1 MEHVTALIVSLSGLS
16 ERNLPACVEFATEL
30 DSRLVPASWLLPPRP
45 RDGRHLPDAPV
56 IGWLRGRIAVGDALV
71 LHGFDHSVT
80 PGGRALLG
88 RRAEFAA
95 LPSHEA
101 TLRLIAATRT
111 MDDLG
116 LHSDVF
122 APPRW
127 LASAGTIVALR
138 RRGFRVCADGSGV
151 RLLDRHAARD
161 RMLRGRVLS
170 ADGALTASGVL
181 GSGVLGSGVLGS
193 GVLGGGARG
202 GMLGSGMLGGGAL
215 GTGGAPETGGS
226 RETGALG
233 TGGALETGGSR
244 ESGGLGTG
252 SGRGAG
258 TPSGSAGVPPE
269 TTEAWRHR
277 SLVASAARLAR
288 RGGLV
293 RIAADA
299 AELSRPAARRALL
312 DAVDAALAA
321 GAQPATYRA
330 PVPRPAPLSA

>member
-1 MEHVTALIVSLSGLS
+1 MEHVTSLIVSLSGLS

-56 IGWLRGRIAVGDALV
+56 IGWLRGRIGAGDALV

-170 ADGALTASGVL
+170 TGGALTASGVL
-181 GSGVLGSGVLGS
+181 GNGVLGNA
-193 GVLGGGARG
+193 VLGGGVRG
-202 GMLGSGMLGGGAL
+202 GMLGSGMLGSGL
-215 GTGGAPETGGS
+215 
-226 RETGALG
+226 LG

-244 ESGGLGTG
+244 GTGGVLGTG
-252 SGRGAG
+252 SGRGSG
-258 TPSGSAGVPPE
+258 TALGSAGVPPE

-299 AELSRPAARRALL
+299 AELSRPAARQALL

-321 GAQPATYRA
+321 GARPATYRS

>member
-1 MEHVTALIVSLSGLS
+1 MTALIVSLSGLS
-16 ERNLPACVEFATEL
+16 ERNLPACVEFAAEL

-56 IGWLRGRIAVGDALV
+56 IGWLRGRIGAGDALV

-170 ADGALTASGVL
+170 TGGALTASGVL
-181 GSGVLGSGVLGS
+181 GNGVLGNA
-193 GVLGGGARG
+193 VLGGGVRG
-202 GMLGSGMLGGGAL
+202 GMLGSGMLGSGL
-215 GTGGAPETGGS
+215 
-226 RETGALG
+226 LG

-244 ESGGLGTG
+244 GTGGVLGTG
-252 SGRGAG
+252 SGRGSG
-258 TPSGSAGVPPE
+258 TALGSAGVPPE

>member
-1 MEHVTALIVSLSGLS
+1 MEHVTSLIVSLSGLS

-56 IGWLRGRIAVGDALV
+56 IGWLRGRIGAGDALV

-151 RLLDRHAARD
+151 RLLDRHAPRD

-170 ADGALTASGVL
+170 TGGALTASGVL
-181 GSGVLGSGVLGS
+181 GSGVLGSGVLG
-193 GVLGGGARG
+193 GGGRG
-202 GMLGSGMLGGGAL
+202 GMLGGAV
-215 GTGGAPETGGS
+215 
-226 RETGALG
+226 LG
-233 TGGALETGGSR
+233 TGGALETSGSR
-244 ESGGLGTG
+244 GTGGVLGTG
-252 SGRGAG
+252 
-258 TPSGSAGVPPE
+258 
-269 TTEAWRHR
+269 
-277 SLVASAARLAR
+277 
-288 RGGLV
+288 
-293 RIAADA
+293 
-299 AELSRPAARRALL
+299 
-312 DAVDAALAA
+312 
-321 GAQPATYRA
+321 
-330 PVPRPAPLSA
+330 

>member
-16 ERNLPACVEFATEL
+16 ERNLPACVEFANEL

-56 IGWLRGRIAVGDALV
+56 IGWLRGRIGVGDALV
-71 LHGFDHSVT
+71 LHGFDHSVA
-80 PGGRALLG
+80 PVGRALLG

-127 LASAGTIVALR
+127 LASAGTVVALR

-151 RLLDRHAARD
+151 RLLDRNAGQD

-170 ADGALTASGVL
+170 TGGALTASGVL
-181 GSGVLGSGVLGS
+181 GGGVRGGGVLGSGVRGAGVLSSGVLAGDALGS
-193 GVLGGGARG
+193 GEVLHAGGGAIG
-202 GMLGSGMLGGGAL
+202 PGVAL
-215 GTGGAPETGGS
+215 GTGG
-226 RETGALG
+226 
-233 TGGALETGGSR
+233 
-244 ESGGLGTG
+244 
-252 SGRGAG
+252 RGAG
-258 TPSGSAGVPPE
+258 GLLAAGGVPPE
-269 TTEAWRHR
+269 ATEAWRHR
-277 SLVASAARLAR
+277 SLVASAARLSR

-321 GAQPATYRA
+321 GAQPATYRS
-330 PVPRPAPLSA
+330 PVPAPAPLSA

>member
-1 MEHVTALIVSLSGLS
+1 MTSLIVSLSGLS

-56 IGWLRGRIAVGDALV
+56 IGWLRGRIGAGDALV

-151 RLLDRHAARD
+151 RLLDRHAPRD

-170 ADGALTASGVL
+170 TGGALTASGVL
-181 GSGVLGSGVLGS
+181 GSGVLGSGVLG
-193 GVLGGGARG
+193 GGGRG
-202 GMLGSGMLGGGAL
+202 GMLGSGV
-215 GTGGAPETGGS
+215 
-226 RETGALG
+226 LG

-244 ESGGLGTG
+244 GTGGVLGTG
-252 SGRGAG
+252 GGRGSG
-258 TPSGSAGVPPE
+258 TALGSAGVPPE
-269 TTEAWRHR
+269 ATEAWRHR

-299 AELSRPAARRALL
+299 AELSRPAARQALL

-321 GAQPATYRA
+321 GARPATYRS

>member
-1 MEHVTALIVSLSGLS
+1 
-16 ERNLPACVEFATEL
+16 
-30 DSRLVPASWLLPPRP
+30 
-45 RDGRHLPDAPV
+45 
-56 IGWLRGRIAVGDALV
+56 
-71 LHGFDHSVT
+71 
-80 PGGRALLG
+80 
-88 RRAEFAA
+88 
-95 LPSHEA
+95 
-101 TLRLIAATRT
+101 

-151 RLLDRHAARD
+151 RLLDRHAPRD

-170 ADGALTASGVL
+170 TGGALTASGVL
-181 GSGVLGSGVLGS
+181 GSGVLGGGVLGS
-193 GVLGGGARG
+193 GVLGGGVRG
-202 GMLGSGMLGGGAL
+202 GMLGSGMLGGGV
-215 GTGGAPETGGS
+215 
-226 RETGALG
+226 LG

-244 ESGGLGTG
+244 GTGGVLGTG
-252 SGRGAG
+252 GGRGSG
-258 TPSGSAGVPPE
+258 TALGSAGVPPE
-269 TTEAWRHR
+269 ATEAWRHR
-277 SLVASAARLAR
+277 SLVASVARLAR

-321 GAQPATYRA
+321 GARAATYRS

>member
-1 MEHVTALIVSLSGLS
+1 
-16 ERNLPACVEFATEL
+16 
-30 DSRLVPASWLLPPRP
+30 
-45 RDGRHLPDAPV
+45 
-56 IGWLRGRIAVGDALV
+56 
-71 LHGFDHSVT
+71 
-80 PGGRALLG
+80 
-88 RRAEFAA
+88 
-95 LPSHEA
+95 
-101 TLRLIAATRT
+101 
-111 MDDLG
+111 
-116 LHSDVF
+116 VF

-170 ADGALTASGVL
+170 TGGALTASGVL
-181 GSGVLGSGVLGS
+181 GNGVLGNA
-193 GVLGGGARG
+193 VLGGGVRG
-202 GMLGSGMLGGGAL
+202 GMLGSGMLGSGL
-215 GTGGAPETGGS
+215 
-226 RETGALG
+226 LG

-244 ESGGLGTG
+244 GTGGVLGTG
-252 SGRGAG
+252 SGRGSG
-258 TPSGSAGVPPE
+258 TALGSAGVPAE

-321 GAQPATYRA
+321 GAQSATYRA

>member
-1 MEHVTALIVSLSGLS
+1 MEHVTSLIVSLSGLS

-56 IGWLRGRIAVGDALV
+56 IGWLRGRIGAGDALV

-151 RLLDRHAARD
+151 RLLDRHAPRD

-170 ADGALTASGVL
+170 TGGALTASGVLGSGVLSSGVLGSGVRGGML

-193 GVLGGGARG
+193 GVLG
-202 GMLGSGMLGGGAL
+202 
-215 GTGGAPETGGS
+215 
-226 RETGALG
+226 

-244 ESGGLGTG
+244 GTGGVLGTG
-252 SGRGAG
+252 GGRGSG
-258 TPSGSAGVPPE
+258 TALGSAGVPPE
-269 TTEAWRHR
+269 ATEAWRHR

-299 AELSRPAARRALL
+299 AELSRPAARQALL

-321 GAQPATYRA
+321 GARPATYRS

>member
-1 MEHVTALIVSLSGLS
+1 MEHVTSLIVSLSGLS

-56 IGWLRGRIAVGDALV
+56 IGWLRGRIGAGDALV

-151 RLLDRHAARD
+151 RLLDRHAPRD

-170 ADGALTASGVL
+170 TGGVLTASGVL

-193 GVLGGGARG
+193 GVLGGGVRG
-202 GMLGSGMLGGGAL
+202 GMLGSGV
-215 GTGGAPETGGS
+215 
-226 RETGALG
+226 LG

-244 ESGGLGTG
+244 GTGGVLGTG
-252 SGRGAG
+252 GGRGSG
-258 TPSGSAGVPPE
+258 TALGSAGVPPE
-269 TTEAWRHR
+269 ATEAWRHR

-299 AELSRPAARRALL
+299 AELSRPAARQALL

-321 GAQPATYRA
+321 GARPATYRS

>member
-1 MEHVTALIVSLSGLS
+1 MEHVTSLIVSLSGLS
-16 ERNLPACVEFATEL
+16 ERNLPACVEFAAEL

-56 IGWLRGRIAVGDALV
+56 IGWLRGRIGAGDALV

-151 RLLDRHAARD
+151 RLLDRHAPRD

-170 ADGALTASGVL
+170 TGGALTASGVL
-181 GSGVLGSGVLGS
+181 GSGVLGGGVLGS
-193 GVLGGGARG
+193 GVLGGGVRG
-202 GMLGSGMLGGGAL
+202 GMLGSGMLGGGV
-215 GTGGAPETGGS
+215 
-226 RETGALG
+226 LG

-244 ESGGLGTG
+244 GTGGVLGTG
-252 SGRGAG
+252 GGRGSG
-258 TPSGSAGVPPE
+258 TALGSAGVPPE
-269 TTEAWRHR
+269 ATEAWRHR
-277 SLVASAARLAR
+277 SLVASVARLAR

-321 GAQPATYRA
+321 GARAATYRS

>member
-1 MEHVTALIVSLSGLS
+1 MEHVTSLIVSLSGLS

-56 IGWLRGRIAVGDALV
+56 IGWLRGRIGAGDALV

-151 RLLDRHAARD
+151 RLLDRHAPRD

-170 ADGALTASGVL
+170 TGGALTASGVL
-181 GSGVLGSGVLGS
+181 GSGVLSS
-193 GVLGGGARG
+193 GVLGGGVRG
-202 GMLGSGMLGGGAL
+202 GMLGSGVLCSGV
-215 GTGGAPETGGS
+215 
-226 RETGALG
+226 LG

-244 ESGGLGTG
+244 GTGGVLGTG
-252 SGRGAG
+252 GGRGSG
-258 TPSGSAGVPPE
+258 TALGSAGVPPE
-269 TTEAWRHR
+269 ATEAWRHR

-299 AELSRPAARRALL
+299 AELSRPAARQALL

-321 GAQPATYRA
+321 GARPATYRS